1 MNWMQIIILILL
13 LGSVGVGI
21 YYYDSIPEQMV
32 THWNAAGEA
41 DGYMEKDIGLFLM
54 PAAMVVLLFFFY
66 LIPHIDPLKENIKK
80 FDRYY
85 EGFIF
90 IFMFFLAYI
99 HFLSV
104 AWNLGYAFEINRLTA
119 PALGILFIYLG
130 MLCGKSKQN
139 WFIGIRTPWTLS
151 SERVWERTHNIAKDL
166 FMGIGALWIIV
177 GLLVPAYIVY
187 LVGLLIVAALL
198 LFVDSYF
205 EYKKEL
211 AGVGTPKKA
220 VEAAPLKTKVG
231 KRAAA
236 RKAMKKKAVK
246 PKKKPV
252 KKAAPKKAT
261 AAEKKAVKPKKTSKK
276 KK

>member
-1 MNWMQIIILILL
+1 MNWMQWIILILL

-41 DGYMEKDIGLFLM
+41 NGYMEKDVGLFLM
-54 PAAMVVLLFFFY
+54 PATMIVLLFFFY

-80 FDRYY
+80 FDKYY

-104 AWNLGYAFEINRLTA
+104 AWNLGYSFEINRLTA
-119 PALGILFIYLG
+119 PALGVLFIYLG

-151 SERVWERTHNIAKDL
+151 SERVWERTHNIAKDI
-166 FMGIGALWIIV
+166 FMGIGALWIVI
-177 GLLVPAYIVY
+177 GLLAPAYILY

-211 AGVGTPKKA
+211 AGVGAPKKDTK
-220 VEAAPLKTKVG
+220 AAPLKTKVG
-231 KRAAA
+231 KMAAA
-236 RKAMKKKAVK
+236 RKAMKKKAAK
-246 PKKKPV
+246 PKKKKPV
-252 KKAAPKKAT
+252 KKAAPKKA
-261 AAEKKAVKPKKTSKK
+261 AKPKKTSKK

>member
-1 MNWMQIIILILL
+1 MNWMQWIILILL
-13 LGSVGVGI
+13 LGSVGVGV
-21 YYYDSIPEQMV
+21 YYYDAVPDYMA

-41 DGYMEKDIGLFLM
+41 NGYMEKNIGLFLM
-54 PAAMVVLLFFFY
+54 PAAMIVLLLFFY
-66 LIPHIDPLKENIKK
+66 LIPHIDPMKENIKK

-104 AWNLGYAFEINRLTA
+104 AWNLGYVFEINRLTA
-119 PALGILFIYLG
+119 PALGVLFIYLG

-151 SERVWERTHNIAKDL
+151 SEKVWARTHNIAKDV
-166 FMGIGALWIIV
+166 FVGIGALWIVV
-177 GLLVPAYIVY
+177 GLLAPAYILY
-187 LVGLLIVAALL
+187 LVGLLIVAALI

-211 AGVGTPKKA
+211 AGVGIAPRKP
-220 VEAAPLKTKVG
+220 VEAAPLKTKAG
-231 KRAAA
+231 KTAVA
-236 RKAMKKKAVK
+236 KKVV
-246 PKKKPV
+246 KKKPV
-252 KKAAPKKAT
+252 KKAAT
-261 AAEKKAVKPKKTSKK
+261 KKAVVKKAAKPKKKASKK

>member
-1 MNWMQIIILILL
+1 MNTYTFMNWMQWIILLLL
-13 LGSVGVGI
+13 LGSVGIGI
-21 YYYDSIPEQMV
+21 YYYDAIPDYMV

-41 DGYMEKDIGLFLM
+41 NGYMEKDIGLFLM
-54 PAAMVVLLFFFY
+54 PVTMIVLLLIFY
-66 LIPHIDPLKENIKK
+66 IIPHIDPLKENIKK
-80 FDRYY
+80 FDKYY

-90 IFMFFLAYI
+90 IFMFFLAYV

-104 AWNLGYAFEINRLTA
+104 AWNLGYSFEITRLTA
-119 PALGILFIYLG
+119 PAFGVLFIYLG

-177 GLLVPAYIVY
+177 GILVPAYVIY
-187 LVGLLIVAALL
+187 LVGLLIVSSLL

-211 AGVGTPKKA
+211 AGVGAPKKA
-220 VEAAPLKTKVG
+220 SKAAPLKTKAG
-231 KRAAA
+231 KKAAV
-236 RKAMKKKAVK
+236 KKAVK
-246 PKKKPV
+246 KRMAAKKKIVAKKAAKPKKKV
-252 KKAAPKKAT
+252 
-261 AAEKKAVKPKKTSKK
+261 SKK

>member
-1 MNWMQIIILILL
+1 MNWMQWIILVLL
-13 LGSVGVGI
+13 LSSVGVGV

-54 PAAMVVLLFFFY
+54 PAAMIVLLLFFY
-66 LIPHIDPLKENIKK
+66 LIPHIDPKKENIKK

-90 IFMFFLAYI
+90 LFMFFLAYI

-104 AWNLGYAFEINRLTA
+104 AWNLGYVFEINRLTA

-166 FMGIGALWIIV
+166 FMGIGALWIVI
-177 GLLVPAYIVY
+177 GLLAPAYILY
-187 LVGLLIVAALL
+187 LVGLLIVSALI

-211 AGVGTPKKA
+211 AGVETAPKA
-220 VEAAPLKTKVG
+220 VEPLKTEVG

-236 RKAMKKKAVK
+236 RKAMKKTAAK

-252 KKAAPKKAT
+252 KKKS
-261 AAEKKAVKPKKTSKK
+261 KPKKKASKK

>member
-1 MNWMQIIILILL
+1 MNWMQWIILILL
-13 LGSVGVGI
+13 LGSVGVGV
-21 YYYDSIPEQMV
+21 YYYDALPDQIV

-54 PAAMVVLLFFFY
+54 PAAMIVLLLFFY
-66 LIPHIDPLKENIKK
+66 LIPHIDPKKENIKK
-80 FDRYY
+80 FDQYY

-104 AWNLGYAFEINRLTA
+104 AWNLGYVFEINRLTA
-119 PALGILFIYLG
+119 PALGILFMYLG
-130 MLCGKSKQN
+130 VLCGKSKQN

-151 SERVWERTHNIAKDL
+151 SERVWARTHNIAKDM
-166 FMGIGALWIIV
+166 FMGIGGLWIVV
-177 GLLVPAYIVY
+177 GLFAPAYILY
-187 LVGLLIVAALL
+187 LVGLLIVAALI

-211 AGVGTPKKA
+211 AGVGVAPKKA
-220 VEAAPLKTKVG
+220 VEAAPLKTKAG
-231 KRAAA
+231 
-236 RKAMKKKAVK
+236 KKAVAKKASK

-252 KKAAPKKAT
+252 KKAAA
-261 AAEKKAVKPKKTSKK
+261 KKAVAEKPKKKASKK